1 MISFLLHPPRRPLR
15 RMQGR
20 LAQEMW
26 TSLLQNE
33 VQFASRL
40 EDTEHV
46 LPELTFVASDTPST
60 SSNFWMIPKCPC
72 RVFVCVCVCVCVCVR
87 ARARVRSRASV
98 QSFASP
104 TAWHHIAM
112 LR

>member
-72 RVFVCVCVCVCVCVR
+72 RVFVCVCVCVCAR
-87 ARARVRSRASV
+87 ARAVRRGGCALACVCETSIDTNV
-98 QSFASP
+98 
-104 TAWHHIAM
+104 
-112 LR
+112 

>member
-72 RVFVCVCVCVCVCVR
+72 RVFVCVCVCVCVCALACVCETSIDTN
-87 ARARVRSRASV
+87 V
-98 QSFASP
+98 
-104 TAWHHIAM
+104 
-112 LR
+112 